1 MHLRREID
9 DLLDYIIEEKEK
21 LGKDKTKDQ
30 KILDEIKEIKAE
42 IRKLTFEGE
51 RAKGLWTESPEFICK
66 DIFG

>member
-9 DLLDYIIEEKEK
+9 DLLEYIIEEKEK

>member
-21 LGKDKTKDQ
+21 LGKDNTKDQ

>member
-1 MHLRREID
+1 MHLRREIA

-66 DIFG
+66 AIFG

>member
-51 RAKGLWTESPEFICK
+51 RAKGLWTESPEFLCK
-66 DIFG
+66 DISS

>member
-30 KILDEIKEIKAE
+30 KILDEINEIKAE
-42 IRKLTFEGE
+42 IIKLTHDGE
-51 RAKGLWTESPEFICK
+51 RAKGLWTESPEFLYK
-66 DIFG
+66 